1 MGTVPA
7 SSIAAMAV
15 SLAVCV
21 GLPVGLCIFMKKVG
35 KASLKSFFLGCG
47 IFVVFALILEQIL
60 HLIVRAVSGTFFSE
74 HLIAYAVYGGLAAGL
89 FEETGRYVA
98 MKFFMKGCLTKQ
110 EAIMYGVG
118 HGGIE
123 AILIGGMACLS
134 NLLISVMINSGSLE
148 KMLPD
153 GDVGIQAAIS
163 QLTGLPAWQFLLAGM
178 ERCSAVV
185 LHIVLSYLVYL
196 GVKNKKTQ
204 FYIFAVMVHFLVD
217 TGVVLAASYVP
228 VLALEL
234 GLLAVVLVMAA
245 FVYAGYSREGGGER
259 LGIV

>member
-1 MGTVPA
+1 MGTV
-7 SSIAAMAV
+7 SGLSIAAMAV

-21 GLPVGLCIFMKKVG
+21 GLPVGLCIYMKRVG

-47 IFVVFALILEQIL
+47 IFVVFALVLEQIL

-98 MKFFMKGCLTKQ
+98 MRFFMKGHLSRQ
-110 EAIMYGVG
+110 EAVMYGVG

-123 AILIGGMACLS
+123 AILLGGMACFS
-134 NLLISVMINSGSLE
+134 NLLTSIMINSGSLE
-148 KMLPD
+148 KLLST
-153 GDVGIQAAIS
+153 GDAGVQAVLS

-178 ERCSAVV
+178 ERCSAVI

-196 GVKNKKTQ
+196 GVKNHKIQ
-204 FYIFAVMVHFLVD
+204 FYILAVMVHFLVD
-217 TGVVLAASYVP
+217 AGVVLAANYIP

-245 FVYAGYSREGGGER
+245 FVYVSYNRERSFSR
-259 LGIV
+259 

>member
-21 GLPVGLCIFMKKVG
+21 GLPVGLCIFMKKAG
-35 KASLKSFFLGCG
+35 RASLKSFFLGCG
-47 IFVVFALILEQIL
+47 IFVLFALVLEQIL
-60 HLIVRAVSGTFFSE
+60 HFIIRAVSGTFFTQ

-98 MKFFMKGCLTKQ
+98 MKFFMKGNLRKQ

-123 AILIGGMACLS
+123 AVLIGGMGCLS
-134 NLLISVMINSGSLE
+134 NLLTSLMINSGSLE
-148 KMLPD
+148 KLLPA
-153 GDVGIQAAIS
+153 GDANVQAVAA
-163 QLTGLPAWQFLLAGM
+163 QLAGLPSWQFLLAGM

-196 GVKNKKTQ
+196 GVRNKKIK
-204 FYIFAVMVHFLVD
+204 YYVFAVAIHFIVD
-217 TGVVLAASYVP
+217 AGVVIAAGHVP

-234 GLLAVVLVMAA
+234 GLLAVVLAMAA
-245 FVYAGYSREGGGER
+245 FACACYSREKEG
-259 LGIV
+259 

>member
-7 SSIAAMAV
+7 LSIAAMAV
-15 SLAVCV
+15 SMAVCV
-21 GLPVGLCIFMKKVG
+21 GLPVGLCIYMKKVG

-60 HLIVRAVSGTFFSE
+60 HLVVGAIAGAFFSR
-74 HLIAYAVYGGLAAGL
+74 HLLAFAVYGGLAAGL

-98 MKFFMKGCLTKQ
+98 MKFFMKGRLTKQ
-110 EAIMYGVG
+110 EAVMYGVG

-123 AILIGGMACLS
+123 AILLGGMGCLS
-134 NLLISVMINSGSLE
+134 NLLTSVMINSGSLE
-148 KMLPD
+148 KLLPA
-153 GDVGIQAAIS
+153 GDANVQAVLS
-163 QLTGLPAWQFLLAGM
+163 QLTELPSWQFLLAGM

-196 GVKNKKTQ
+196 GVRNKKIQ
-204 FYIFAVMVHFLVD
+204 FYFLAVAIHFAVD
-217 TGVVLAASYVP
+217 AGVVYAAGHVP

-234 GLLAVVLVMAA
+234 GLMAVVLAMAA
-245 FVYAGYSREGGGER
+245 VYVGYSREKEM
-259 LGIV
+259 

>member
-21 GLPVGLCIFMKKVG
+21 GLPVGLCIFMKKAG
-35 KASLKSFFLGCG
+35 RASLKSFFLGCG
-47 IFVVFALILEQIL
+47 IFVLFALVLEQIL
-60 HLIVRAVSGTFFSE
+60 HFIIRAVSGTFFTQ

-98 MKFFMKGCLTKQ
+98 MKFFMKGNLRKQ

-123 AILIGGMACLS
+123 AVLIGGMGCLS
-134 NLLISVMINSGSLE
+134 NLLTSLMINSGSLE
-148 KMLPD
+148 KLLPA
-153 GDVGIQAAIS
+153 GDANVQAVAA
-163 QLTGLPAWQFLLAGM
+163 QLAGLPSWQFLLAGM

-196 GVKNKKTQ
+196 GVRNKKIK
-204 FYIFAVMVHFLVD
+204 YYVFAVAIHFAVD
-217 TGVVLAASYVP
+217 AGVVIAAGHVP

-234 GLLAVVLVMAA
+234 GLLAVVLAMAA
-245 FVYAGYSREGGGER
+245 FACACYSREKEG
-259 LGIV
+259 

>member
-7 SSIAAMAV
+7 LSIAAMAV

-47 IFVVFALILEQIL
+47 TFVLFALVLEQIL
-60 HLIVRAVSGTFFSE
+60 HILVQAVSGTFFSRN
-74 HLIAYAVYGGLAAGL
+74 LIAYAIYGGLAAGL

-98 MKFFMKGCLTKQ
+98 MKFFMKEQLNKQ
-110 EAIMYGVG
+110 EAVMYGAG

-123 AILIGGMACLS
+123 AVLLGGMAGLS
-134 NLLISVMINSGSLE
+134 NLLTSVMINSGSLE
-148 KMLPD
+148 KLLPA
-153 GDVGIQAAIS
+153 GDADIQAVLS
-163 QLTGLPAWQFLLAGM
+163 QLTELPSWQFLLAGM

-196 GVKNKKTQ
+196 GVKNKKIQ
-204 FYIFAVMVHFLVD
+204 FYFLAVGIHFAVD
-217 TGVVLAASYVP
+217 AGVVYAARYVP

-234 GLLAVVLVMAA
+234 GLMAVVLAMAA
-245 FVYAGYSREGGGER
+245 VVYVFYSREKEK
-259 LGIV
+259 

>member
-1 MGTVPA
+1 MGTV
-7 SSIAAMAV
+7 SGLSIAAMAV

-21 GLPVGLCIFMKKVG
+21 GLPVGLCIYMKRVG

-47 IFVVFALILEQIL
+47 IFVVFALVLEQIL

-89 FEETGRYVA
+89 FEETGRYAA
-98 MKFFMKGCLTKQ
+98 MRFFMKGHLSRQ
-110 EAIMYGVG
+110 EAVMYGVG

-123 AILIGGMACLS
+123 AILLGGMACFS
-134 NLLISVMINSGSLE
+134 NLLTSIMINSGSLE
-148 KMLPD
+148 KLLLT
-153 GDVGIQAAIS
+153 GDAGVQAVLS

-178 ERCSAVV
+178 ERCSAVI

-196 GVKNKKTQ
+196 GVKNHKIQ
-204 FYIFAVMVHFLVD
+204 FYILAVMVHFLVD
-217 TGVVLAASYVP
+217 AGVVLAANYIP

-245 FVYAGYSREGGGER
+245 FVYVSYNRERSFSR
-259 LGIV
+259 